1 LSFPLGRGSD
11 LAGAAGRLGS
21 VGATDGNDQ
30 SDDSVSHSLSHGEK
44 QDRWVKSRIVGQ
56 KARSWGKASKIAR
69 KSKQDCG
76 EKQAKWLGKASK
88 IAGKSKQDRGEK
100 KRGPGKG
107 GTAALRFAAPAQL
120 AFLPN
125 ESVSTPHAAGV
136 VGFAHILPQKVQ
148 TGRFKQELRK
158 PMEAGLRWQV

>member
-1 LSFPLGRGSD
+1 M
-11 LAGAAGRLGS
+11 
-21 VGATDGNDQ
+21 V
-30 SDDSVSHSLSHGEK
+30 
-44 QDRWVKSRIVGQ
+44 
-56 KARSWGKASKIAR
+56 
-69 KSKQDCG
+69 
-76 EKQAKWLGKASK
+76 
-88 IAGKSKQDRGEK
+88 GKSKQDRGEK

-136 VGFAHILPQKVQ
+136 VGLAHILPQKVQ
-148 TGRFKQELRK
+148 IGRFKQELRK